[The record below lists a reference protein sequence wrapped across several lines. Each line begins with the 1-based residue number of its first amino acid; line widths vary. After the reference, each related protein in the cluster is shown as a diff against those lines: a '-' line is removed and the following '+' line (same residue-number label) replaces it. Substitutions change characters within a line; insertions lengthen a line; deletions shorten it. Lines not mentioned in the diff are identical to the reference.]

1 MDKLLRDGR
10 LHLHTTCW
18 WLFPFSNTEIRFSSF
33 LHSPLTPPLFLKK
46 WIDIPQTFSGIL
58 RDSLGF
64 SSRWFVDGNYVSRCG
79 HPNWTQWIICNGRK
93 SWGGVRSFHRRG
105 RRGSLHLAGVPR
117 GSTIVVRL
125 LPGQAPQEPQQ
136 GMDLGR
142 MRRQHR
148 IRIQVAAHYHHFLL
162 PHLMNPFNLTIYIY
176 IFKYLFDR
184 FVWNI
189 KIES

>member
-1 MDKLLRDGR
+1 MDDFICIPLVDD
-10 LHLHTTCW
+10 C
-18 WLFPFSNTEIRFSSF
+18 FPFQTLKFVSAHFYTAP
-33 LHSPLTPPLFLKK
+33 SPPPFFLKK